1 MKLKY
6 IFNDYKT
13 LENTIKEKKN
23 ISIFPNSGII
33 LSGIIEELKENKIL
47 IIVNTQEKAQ
57 KIHEIFPHS
66 LLNPEFGLFPFEID
80 FAHDST
86 VQYKIQFLKD
96 FYEGKNRIAISTLK
110 ALFDPVLPY
119 ESIKIF
125 NLAKGE
131 THKVSEVIKTLAE
144 LGYKRVKEI
153 SETGEFA
160 VKGDII
166 DIFTSK
172 EEFPIRITFGIEGE
186 IEQIRLFD
194 LQTMKSFEKKEKI
207 SILPN
212 TYYLFEKNDWK
223 KFQNRIQE
231 EIKKIDDEYIRDSIL
246 RDLQEIEKGSNFGIN
261 YYFKFFKNGRIMP
274 FPTLI
279 ENIEEF
285 TKIFVE
291 PIERDKFLKETEEI
305 YKRSSEAS
313 EILEDRKDIL
323 TKALKK
329 LNEGRIFTLKNVPD
343 EDTIELPAISIP
355 ENFSFISNIEEFIL
369 TSVKEKSVIIFTEQF
384 NRIKEL
390 LNIYEFTGEET
401 LKELQGLYIL
411 KGYFEKG
418 IETDRAIVLTDRE
431 IFPKYT
437 QQKAR
442 KKPMPTKS
450 ITMVEELKDGD
461 YVVHRDFGIG
471 IFRGL
476 VKLEEHGTKEYLLIE
491 YRDGEKLYVPLER
504 IGFVDKY
511 IGDIAFTSLNRLAG
525 NEWKN
530 TKERAKEN
538 AKLLAKKLLLTQAER
553 RLNKGFSFSTFLKE
567 ERILDLSF
575 PYELT
580 EDQEKALE
588 EVYKDMESNE
598 PMDRLICGDVGY
610 GKTEIAIRASLR
622 AVLSGKQVAVLVPT
636 TILAMQH
643 EKTFMERLRA
653 FAVEV
658 ATLSRLTEP
667 KREKE
672 ILNKLQN
679 GSVDIIIGTHRI
691 LSEDIKF
698 KDPGLIIIDEEQK
711 FGVKHKEKLKEM
723 KANVDVLTLTATPI
737 PRTLHSAIIKLKAV
751 SLINTPPIGRVPVKT
766 FVFPRNF
773 EIIKKAI
780 EFELQRAGQVF
791 VVHNKIEDIYSF
803 AMTVKQLVPEARV
816 DVAHGKTRKDE
827 IEKIMLSFYEGE
839 TDVLVSTTIIEN
851 GLDIPTVNTL
861 IVDNAQDFGLSQ
873 MYQLRGRIGRS
884 HINAFAYFLYTAN
897 KDLKSIAEERLETI
911 KEFSGLSSGVKIA
924 LKDLELRGAGN
935 LLGKEQHGHIVSVG
949 YNLYVTL
956 LEEAVSELRGEKKV
970 ELKGIPIRLNETYY
984 IPDTYVSVNTER
996 MDYYRRITTA
1006 DTVHK
1011 IDEIRSELFDR
1022 FGGLSK
1028 AVDNLLL
1035 IGIMNY
1041 LARESGVREIYQEG
1055 SRVFISIEDGN
1066 KISFEGL
1073 EKLLKSNV
1081 TARFGENY
1089 ISFEA
1094 NNSPLK
1100 ETLEVMNLLKGV
1112 NHAGM
1117 DSKK

>member
-1 MKLKY
+1 
-6 IFNDYKT
+6 
-13 LENTIKEKKN
+13 
-23 ISIFPNSGII
+23 
-33 LSGIIEELKENKIL
+33 
-47 IIVNTQEKAQ
+47 
-57 KIHEIFPHS
+57 
-66 LLNPEFGLFPFEID
+66 
-80 FAHDST
+80 
-86 VQYKIQFLKD
+86 
-96 FYEGKNRIAISTLK
+96 
-110 ALFDPVLPY
+110 
-119 ESIKIF
+119 
-125 NLAKGE
+125 
-131 THKVSEVIKTLAE
+131 
-144 LGYKRVKEI
+144 
-153 SETGEFA
+153 
-160 VKGDII
+160 
-166 DIFTSK
+166 
-172 EEFPIRITFGIEGE
+172 
-186 IEQIRLFD
+186 
-194 LQTMKSFEKKEKI
+194 
-207 SILPN
+207 
-212 TYYLFEKNDWK
+212 
-223 KFQNRIQE
+223 
-231 EIKKIDDEYIRDSIL
+231 
-246 RDLQEIEKGSNFGIN
+246 
-261 YYFKFFKNGRIMP
+261 
-274 FPTLI
+274 
-279 ENIEEF
+279 
-285 TKIFVE
+285 
-291 PIERDKFLKETEEI
+291 
-305 YKRSSEAS
+305 
-313 EILEDRKDIL
+313 
-323 TKALKK
+323 
-329 LNEGRIFTLKNVPD
+329 
-343 EDTIELPAISIP
+343 
-355 ENFSFISNIEEFIL
+355 
-369 TSVKEKSVIIFTEQF
+369 
-384 NRIKEL
+384 
-390 LNIYEFTGEET
+390 
-401 LKELQGLYIL
+401 
-411 KGYFEKG
+411 
-418 IETDRAIVLTDRE
+418 
-431 IFPKYT
+431 
-437 QQKAR
+437 
-442 KKPMPTKS
+442 
-450 ITMVEELKDGD
+450 
-461 YVVHRDFGIG
+461 
-471 IFRGL
+471 
-476 VKLEEHGTKEYLLIE
+476 
-491 YRDGEKLYVPLER
+491 
-504 IGFVDKY
+504 
-511 IGDIAFTSLNRLAG
+511 
-525 NEWKN
+525 
-530 TKERAKEN
+530 
-538 AKLLAKKLLLTQAER
+538 
-553 RLNKGFSFSTFLKE
+553 
-567 ERILDLSF
+567 
-575 PYELT
+575 
-580 EDQEKALE
+580 
-588 EVYKDMESNE
+588 
-598 PMDRLICGDVGY
+598 
-610 GKTEIAIRASLR
+610 
-622 AVLSGKQVAVLVPT
+622 
-636 TILAMQH
+636 
-643 EKTFMERLRA
+643 LRA

-911 KEFSGLSSGVKIA
+911 KEFSGLSSGIKIA

-1006 DTVHK
+1006 DTVRK